1 MTTTDF
7 ICLSPLLI
15 LAAAPLIIMAG
26 VTIRRNFRLAYSFSV
41 FIYAAAFFS
50 LFFVAPFAPHHFNR
64 LLIIDHYGILFL
76 GIIYLAALLI
86 TIFSYEY
93 LKIQS
98 IEREE
103 YFIVM
108 FVSVLGA
115 SVLIMAEHFVTFFLG
130 LEVLS
135 VSIYVMIAYIRW
147 RDYSIE
153 AGIKFL
159 IIASVS
165 TALMLFG
172 MGLIYADTGTM
183 IFSELLRS
191 QNGVEKLSPA
201 ILAGAGLILTAIG
214 FKLALAPFHMWTPD
228 VYQGAPVPV
237 TSFIAT
243 VSKGSVLALALRLFI
258 GSGLTGNSPFMII
271 LTAISIVSMFTGNFL
286 ALMQTNLK
294 RLLAYSSIAQ
304 LGYLVITLIAS
315 SESGIEAAIFYISAY
330 IITTLAAFGVIAA
343 LSVCERD
350 ADTIEDVKGLF
361 WQNPWLA
368 SVLSIAMLS
377 LTGIPLTA
385 GFMSKFYLVLS
396 GVNSGLWL
404 LAISL
409 VINSAISLFYYLR
422 VIRNMF
428 AEVAPRKKLK
438 IPLSVNLVLLVL
450 FAGMIV
456 LGLMPSLLMSMII
469 SSIR

>member
-1 MTTTDF
+1 MTKIDF

-15 LAAAPLIIMAG
+15 LSVAPLIIMSG
-26 VTIRRNFRLAYSFSV
+26 VTIRRNFRLAYSFSL
-41 FIYAAAFFS
+41 FMYAAAFLS
-50 LFFVAPFAPHHFNR
+50 LFIVARHAPHYFNPI
-64 LLIIDHYGILFL
+64 LVIDNFGILFL
-76 GIIYLAALLI
+76 GIIYLAAILI

-93 LKIQS
+93 LRIQN

-103 YFIVM
+103 YFVLM

-135 VSIYVMIAYIRW
+135 VTLYAMIAYIKW
-147 RDYSIE
+147 RDYCIE

-172 MGLIYADTGTM
+172 MGLVYAQTGTM
-183 IFSELLRS
+183 SFSEILS
-191 QNGVEKLSPA
+191 TGENLSPVF
-201 ILAGAGLILTAIG
+201 LAGSGLILTAIG
-214 FKLALAPFHMWTPD
+214 FKLALVPFHMWTPD

-243 VSKGSVLALALRLFI
+243 ISKGAVLALALRLLMN
-258 GSGLTGNSPFMII
+258 SGIADTGPFFII
-271 LTAISIVSMFTGNFL
+271 LTAISILSMFIGNFL
-286 ALMQTNLK
+286 ALMQTNIK

-304 LGYLVITLIAS
+304 LGYLTITLVAG
-315 SESGIEAAIFYISAY
+315 SEAGTEAAIFYLSAY
-330 IITTLAAFGVIAA
+330 TITTLAAFGVIAA

-350 ADTIEDVKGLF
+350 ADTIDDVKGLF
-361 WQNPWLA
+361 WQYPWLA
-368 SVLSIAMLS
+368 TVLSIAMLS
-377 LTGIPLTA
+377 LAGIPLTA

-396 GVNSGLWL
+396 GVKSGLWL
-404 LAISL
+404 LALSL
-409 VINSAISLFYYLR
+409 VVNSAISLFYYLR

-428 AEVAPRKKLK
+428 AEVPPRRKLK
-438 IPLSVNLVLLVL
+438 MPLSINIVLIVL
-450 FAGMIV
+450 FAGIII
-456 LGLMPSLLMSMII
+456 LGIMPSVLMSVIM
-469 SSIR
+469 SSIK